1 MSRFAKLVNARAA
14 REQEPP
20 RQPEETKPT
29 SLPAKEESEPLND
42 TKFTPVATPAITPV
56 RAPVATPA
64 ITPVATPVMTGVA
77 TPVDNDAADTQREPP
92 RTSPLYLDAT
102 HTASEQRVYSVMY
115 RETISRGVKERHFG
129 PKELCEKSGI
139 RSDRT
144 IRTALD
150 GLIEKLS
157 VEIISNSVGSPLGP
171 RYRVFD
177 PKEIVGRRKT
187 VNMEIDTQSKKIT
200 TPVATGVAT
209 PVATPDKNYRGTPAK
224 STGVTGVDFAG
235 VYNKYINNSLNE
247 NFDDD
252 EAFGP
257 LLAGLRRA
265 VQEVT
270 GSASPATDA
279 ERWGEL
285 AELLVTELKIAAGRT
300 GSVSSVPA
308 FLTEHL
314 RRRHAQGRVRPDVG
328 RQARTWDVS
337 GPHFGGWEIYHLKG
351 SPVDPNRSTRRSQR
365 LVRPDDPALERRRQ
379 DVGAGRQQVRLRR
392 RPRHAPVVRRHAA
405 PVGVQARLASR
416 AVADRSGHGLRRRR
430 GRRLFRSTDGGQTWH
445 ELPGLRGHGSGPQVA
460 AGRRRHVPAHDPAR
474 PERTPSGSSSPS
486 RPPARSAPTTA
497 ARRGSRSTAACSRS
511 TSPTRRRGR
520 PLRPP
525 HRDAPSRRNVL
536 FMQKHWDVM
545 RSDDAG
551 ESWREV
557 SGNLPTDFGFPID
570 VHAHEPETIYVVPI
584 KSDSEH
590 YPPEGKLRVYRSRP
604 AATSGRRSRR
614 ACRRATATSTCC
626 ATRWPSIRSTVR
638 RLLRHDRRPGVR
650 VADAGDTGRR
660 SSAICRRCCRSRCR
674 RCHDPRRAPAHLRTL
689 ARVDGEVSSTSRG
702 R

>member
-314 RRRHAQGRVRPDVG
+314 RRRLWKKDQRQVEAEASQGREEQTPKVDASRCPDCFGTGMYYPEGFDKGV
-328 RQARTWDVS
+328 ARCMHEKLT
-337 GPHFGGWEIYHLKG
+337 PTEEKG
-351 SPVDPNRSTRRSQR
+351 SSNT
-365 LVRPDDPALERRRQ
+365 
-379 DVGAGRQQVRLRR
+379 
-392 RPRHAPVVRRHAA
+392 
-405 PVGVQARLASR
+405 
-416 AVADRSGHGLRRRR
+416 
-430 GRRLFRSTDGGQTWH
+430 
-445 ELPGLRGHGSGPQVA
+445 
-460 AGRRRHVPAHDPAR
+460 
-474 PERTPSGSSSPS
+474 
-486 RPPARSAPTTA
+486 
-497 ARRGSRSTAACSRS
+497 
-511 TSPTRRRGR
+511 
-520 PLRPP
+520 
-525 HRDAPSRRNVL
+525 
-536 FMQKHWDVM
+536 
-545 RSDDAG
+545 
-551 ESWREV
+551 
-557 SGNLPTDFGFPID
+557 
-570 VHAHEPETIYVVPI
+570 
-584 KSDSEH
+584 
-590 YPPEGKLRVYRSRP
+590 
-604 AATSGRRSRR
+604 
-614 ACRRATATSTCC
+614 
-626 ATRWPSIRSTVR
+626 
-638 RLLRHDRRPGVR
+638 
-650 VADAGDTGRR
+650 
-660 SSAICRRCCRSRCR
+660 
-674 RCHDPRRAPAHLRTL
+674 
-689 ARVDGEVSSTSRG
+689 
-702 R
+702 